1 MKLCSYHISLELFL
15 HPVFLATVDFRAV
28 LPVLLMDIKVSC
40 RGPVKSDVAV
50 SAVVRACS
58 CAYVRMSGGELE
70 AGLQSKSLQTVIFML
85 FVVLPKSQTKLH
97 SHHQPKLIFLA
108 TLHTTLCQSFSFRPT

>member
-15 HPVFLATVDFRAV
+15 HSVFLVTMDFRAV

-58 CAYVRMSGGELE
+58 CAYVRMSVRWRARSGIAVKEL
-70 AGLQSKSLQTVIFML
+70 ADSNFY
-85 FVVLPKSQTKLH
+85 VVRCPPQK
-97 SHHQPKLIFLA
+97 PD
-108 TLHTTLCQSFSFRPT
+108 